1 MNTHAKILKNQP
13 AFAGLSSRIL
23 NRLTEHSR
31 IEEVGKGEIICR
43 EGDPCDALLLLLS
56 GRCQSVLLSPGGGS
70 QVLDI
75 YSPGDTFGERALL
88 SHDRHWTTV
97 QVITDSV
104 LLRLDGEDIHAL
116 LDKTPRLVRQL
127 VKRLKEHMRRLSA
140 EVDTVRAE
148 LGRVVCVA
156 CLTKSIHGGNVT
168 ENLSLALRKET
179 GASVLSVRLLPGD
192 GVPRLRDWVI
202 EAPENGAFQLERNL
216 GRGEEDVFHLG
227 LFVSGGTEEIRR
239 IASLIGHMGRFYRFV
254 VISADVDICPEVAN
268 EFQRQS
274 DLAYVLF
281 GQSSED
287 LSHANRFIRS
297 IREGSGELIHQ
308 VRPVVCL
315 ERDERGR
322 PFRELK
328 ESVGV
333 PIHSQIHGFPSYA
346 GASDT
351 HYLTNPTDRFS
362 ANVRYLA
369 REIGRCR
376 IGLALSSGGAKGYAH
391 IGAIQVL
398 EENDIRPDVIAGSSM
413 GAYIGALRAFGLRG
427 SEIET
432 LALELEGRFGLLKVL
447 DPVLPPRRGFIHGNR
462 FKRLL
467 EETLGD
473 AHFSDMSL
481 QLRVVA
487 TDLETLER
495 VVYDSGQVS
504 PVVKASMAMP
514 GVVTPVSLD
523 GRTFVDGGASEPL
536 PVDVLIEMGVEKI
549 IAVNTIANEL
559 EMKDCVLSGK
569 GRKEKKSSAGRNF
582 LPSLRHYLNYFESG
596 NILDVVSRSMHAIQT
611 RVAEGACKQAD
622 VVIRAVACD
631 GTWYDYGN
639 PRKYMKLGRCAA
651 EEQLPDLK
659 ALASG
664 SRGQQACQDE

>member
-1 MNTHAKILKNQP
+1 VNTHAKILKNHP
-13 AFAGLSSRIL
+13 SFAGLSSRIL

-31 IEEVGKGEIICR
+31 IVEFEKGEIVCR

-56 GRCQSVLLSPGGGS
+56 GRCQSVLLSPDGGS

-104 LLRLDGEDIHAL
+104 LLQLDGGDIHAL
-116 LDKTPRLVRQL
+116 LDKTPRLARQL
-127 VKRLKEHMRRLSA
+127 VRRLKEHMRSLSA
-140 EVDTVRAE
+140 EFDTVRAQ
-148 LGRVVCVA
+148 LGRVVSVA
-156 CLTKSIHGGNVT
+156 CLTESIHGGKVS

-179 GASVLSVRLLPGD
+179 GASVLSVRLLPGE
-192 GVPRLRDWVI
+192 GAPRLRDWNI
-202 EAPENGAFQLERNL
+202 ETSENGDFRLKDHL
-216 GRGEEDVFHLG
+216 VRGEEDVCHLG
-227 LFVSGGTEEIRR
+227 LFVSGGNEEIRR
-239 IASLIGHMGRFYRFV
+239 VASLIGHMGRFYRFV
-254 VISADVDICPEVAN
+254 VIAADLDIHPEVAN

-281 GQSSED
+281 SQSPGD
-287 LSHANRFIRS
+287 LLRANEFIHA
-297 IREGSGELIHQ
+297 IREGSGELMRQ

-315 ERDERGR
+315 ERDERGK

-328 ESVGV
+328 SSLGAS
-333 PIHSQIHGFPSYA
+333 IHSQLHGFSSYSSA
-346 GASDT
+346 TDT

-362 ANVRYLA
+362 ANIRYLA

-391 IGAIQVL
+391 IGALQVL
-398 EENDIRPDVIAGSSM
+398 GEHDIRPDVIAGSSM
-413 GAYIGALRAFGLRG
+413 GAYIGSLRAYGLSG
-427 SEIET
+427 AEIEE

-447 DPVLPPRRGFIHGNR
+447 DPALPPRRGFIHGNR

-467 EETLGD
+467 EKTIGD

-481 QLRVVA
+481 QLRIVA

-514 GVVTPVSLD
+514 GVVNPVSLD

-559 EMKDCVLSGK
+559 EMKDCVLSEM
-569 GRKEKKSSAGRNF
+569 GRQDKKPNGARSF
-582 LPSLRHYLNYFESG
+582 IPSLRHYLNYFDEG

-639 PRKYMKLGRCAA
+639 PRKYMRLGRRAA
-651 EEQLPDLK
+651 EARLSELK
-659 ALASG
+659 ALA
-664 SRGQQACQDE
+664 DNLPDPTE